1 VKPSAFGLDP
11 EDALEA
17 EVNNKYA
24 NRVVFDVGLAI
35 CLFDFLKIGD
45 GLVHYGDGCYWYK
58 GVFCYVG
65 FKCFRVLQPQFSHEP
80 LSDVPAR
87 GVQTVHH

>member
-1 VKPSAFGLDP
+1 MCLVHRGLQDTIAIKPNAFGIDP

-35 CLFDFLKIGD
+35 CVFDFVKIGE
-45 GLVHYGDGCYWYK
+45 GVVHYGDGCYWHK
-58 GVFCYVG
+58 GGTCVPRALVKF
-65 FKCFRVLQPQFSHEP
+65 PQ
-80 LSDVPAR
+80 
-87 GVQTVHH
+87 